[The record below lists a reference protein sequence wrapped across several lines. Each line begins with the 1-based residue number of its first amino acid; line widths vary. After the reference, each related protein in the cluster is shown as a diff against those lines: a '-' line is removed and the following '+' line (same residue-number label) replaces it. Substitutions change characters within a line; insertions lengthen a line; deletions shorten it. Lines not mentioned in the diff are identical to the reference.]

1 MLTERNLRW
10 AGHVARREETRLPR
24 ILLTAHARHSR
35 PIGRPEQT
43 FAHGLKRSLRM
54 RVRQIHEHLG
64 QGDLIRGRNAYDIA
78 NALRFTGN
86 LSKPV
91 RVDCTVITGGIPKL
105 GLDIAE
111 NHLEVRK
118 VKTQTARN
126 AGIRVGDY
134 LVRVGGREVKTG
146 QDVRDAVRETSENG
160 EIRCRFLRRHVE
172 GEDTWID
179 IAKNREVWTD
189 LVYELFHNAKDY

>member
-1 MLTERNLRW
+1 M
-10 AGHVARREETRLPR
+10 
-24 ILLTAHARHSR
+24 
-35 PIGRPEQT
+35 
-43 FAHGLKRSLRM
+43 
-54 RVRQIHEHLG
+54 
-64 QGDLIRGRNAYDIA
+64 
-78 NALRFTGN
+78 
-86 LSKPV
+86 
-91 RVDCTVITGGIPKL
+91 DCTVITGGIPKL

-111 NHLEVRK
+111 NPLEVRK
-118 VKTQTARN
+118 VKTQAARN

-146 QDVRDAVRETSENG
+146 QDVLDAVRETSENG

-189 LVYELFHNAKDY
+189 LVYELFHNAIRLLREWNVRPSCPSICFSKHRAQWIHVISWMIIHHILVTYDGTTFDSTLHTYDGSE

>member
-1 MLTERNLRW
+1 MIRNFSK
-10 AGHVARREETRLPR
+10 
-24 ILLTAHARHSR
+24 LLV
-35 PIGRPEQT
+35 T
-43 FAHGLKRSLRM
+43 FGNS
-54 RVRQIHEHLG
+54 
-64 QGDLIRGRNAYDIA
+64 
-78 NALRFTGN
+78 N
-86 LSKPV
+86 LSIVVKFV
-91 RVDCTVITGGIPKL
+91 VTVITGGIPKL

-111 NHLEVRK
+111 NPLQVLK

-134 LVRVGGREVKTG
+134 LVRVGGRKVKTG
-146 QDVRDAVRETSENG
+146 QDVRDAIRELSENG
-160 EIRCRFLRRHVE
+160 ETTCRFLRRHVK